1 MYVNLAHEVSP
12 MIEGLHDVVIYVYRS
27 NIVSFEHNTTGL
39 PEDVAY
45 VTIERMSL
53 NVYRVEHS
61 RHESHF
67 FDNLDDSI
75 TYLAECVGDHNNNE
89 REV

>member
-12 MIEGLHDVVIYVYRS
+12 IIEGLHEVYVYTYRS

-53 NVYRVEHS
+53 NAYRVEHS

-75 TYLAECVGDHNNNE
+75 TFLAECVGGHNNNE

>member
-12 MIEGLHDVVIYVYRS
+12 VIEGLHDVVIYAYRS

-53 NVYRVEHS
+53 NAYRVEHS

-75 TYLAECVGDHNNNE
+75 TFLAECVGGHNNNE

>member
-12 MIEGLHDVVIYVYRS
+12 IIEELHDVVIYVYRS

-39 PEDVAY
+39 PDDVAY

-53 NVYRVEHS
+53 NAYRVEHS

-67 FDNLDDSI
+67 FDNLEESI
-75 TYLAECVGDHNNNE
+75 TYLAECVGDHSNHGNE
-89 REV
+89 V

>member
-12 MIEGLHDVVIYVYRS
+12 VIEELHDVVIYVYRS

-45 VTIERMSL
+45 VTIERISL
-53 NVYRVEHS
+53 NAYRVEHS
-61 RHESHF
+61 RRESHF

-75 TYLAECVGDHNNNE
+75 TFLAECVGGHNNNE